1 MERAESPE
9 IKEQKLCDYY
19 VSEYQKED
27 PFRIANRIGVPYHYT
42 EREFHM
48 SVMGRGYAVKFPD
61 FSIHCLEGADI
72 YDLAVSRKFR
82 VLLLRFLLYGTVFEA
97 NGDYRLFQELPSGDG
112 LSRQFEEQCVKKMEN
127 RYGRVLQVF
136 EAIMEKMNA
145 VRIYGADISYE
156 MEFLEGL
163 YIRFLFQAGSDSLL
177 PKLQILFS
185 SNFPAAFSAEDLSDI
200 IEICMDA
207 FDAAEPLL
215 AVANPYSR

>member
-97 NGDYRLFQELPSGDG
+97 NGDYRLFQELPSGDR

-136 EAIMEKMNA
+136 EAKIGRA
-145 VRIYGADISYE
+145 HV
-156 MEFLEGL
+156 
-163 YIRFLFQAGSDSLL
+163 
-177 PKLQILFS
+177 
-185 SNFPAAFSAEDLSDI
+185 
-200 IEICMDA
+200 
-207 FDAAEPLL
+207 
-215 AVANPYSR
+215 